1 MRKKEKKGENATT
14 KRETEQAKE
23 GTMEGARE
31 GGRQPNLVAAVQHL
45 CLTSSP
51 LTFSLLLP
59 QKSSSPV
66 MTGRQIWPRRGGGG
80 EGLRGTAD
88 LAEQSRRRSTGAADL
103 AEERRRRSESGG
115 STPDRWGAG
124 RGGAD
129 LARSG
134 GGGEEEETRRR
145 PGGRGMEGPRV
156 TGDPRDRRGSE
167 SDGSTPERW
176 GGRWR
181 SPVGDSGW
189 RCGADLARSGGGG
202 ARRRRGGGAEPRRSQ
217 GGEWRG
223 G

>member
-1 MRKKEKKGENATT
+1 MQVGVERIWRGAGEAE
-14 KRETEQAKE
+14 ETRRRP
-23 GTMEGARE
+23 GGRGMEGAR
-31 GGRQPNLVAAVQHL
+31 V
-45 CLTSSP
+45 TSDP
-51 LTFSLLLP
+51 C
-59 QKSSSPV
+59 
-66 MTGRQIWPRRGGGG
+66 
-80 EGLRGTAD
+80 D
-88 LAEQSRRRSTGAADL
+88 
-103 AEERRRRSESGG
+103 RRRSESGG
-115 STPDRWGAG
+115 STPERCGGG

-134 GGGEEEETRRR
+134 GGGEAEETRRR
-145 PGGRGMEGPRV
+145 PGGRGMEGARV

-217 GGEWRG
+217 GGEWMG